1 MKKILVMAFILL
13 SALLSAKVIID
24 KAMPLPGESIE
35 DYEIT
40 SVWEHYCIMDLN
52 KLPQDATEADLNNYL
67 DNFIGTE
74 GYYELYEVYHQ

>member
-1 MKKILVMAFILL
+1 MKLYILPLI
-13 SALLSAKVIID
+13 ALFYIGGLID
-24 KAMPLPGESIE
+24 ATTTPEVSIE
-35 DYEIT
+35 DFEPT

>member
-13 SALLSAKVIID
+13 TAKVIID

-40 SVWEHYCIMDLN
+40 SVWEHYCIKDLN
-52 KLPQDATEADLNNYL
+52 KLPEEATVEEYNYFL
-67 DNFIGTE
+67 DVFTE
-74 GYYELYEVYHQ
+74 TDGYQELYEVYHQ

>member
-13 SALLSAKVIID
+13 TAKVIID

-35 DYEIT
+35 DFEPT

-52 KLPQDATEADLNNYL
+52 KLPEEATEEEYNYFL
-67 DNFIGTE
+67 DVFTE
-74 GYYELYEVYHQ
+74 TDGYQELYEVYHQ

>member
-13 SALLSAKVIID
+13 TAKVIID
-24 KAMPLPGESIE
+24 KAMPLPEESIE

-52 KLPQDATEADLNNYL
+52 KLPEEATEEEYNYFL
-67 DNFIGTE
+67 DVFTE
-74 GYYELYEVYHQ
+74 TDGYQELYEVYHQ